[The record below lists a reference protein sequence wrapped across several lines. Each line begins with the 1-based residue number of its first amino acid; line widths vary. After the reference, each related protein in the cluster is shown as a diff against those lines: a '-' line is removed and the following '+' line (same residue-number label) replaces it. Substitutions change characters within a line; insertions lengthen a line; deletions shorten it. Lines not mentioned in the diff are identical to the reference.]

1 VGISIRMKFQKT
13 VQVINKLGLHARA
26 SAELVKIAMT
36 YKSDIHLNLEGQ
48 SVDGKNIMGIMM
60 LAATCGSQITIT
72 AEGEDAD
79 LALSA
84 IVTVFSNRF
93 GEKE

>member
-1 VGISIRMKFQKT
+1 MKSQKT
-13 VQVINKLGLHARA
+13 IQVINRLGLHARA
-26 SAELVKIAMT
+26 SAELVKIAT
-36 YKSDIHLNLEGQ
+36 SYKSDIHLSLESQ
-48 SVDGKNIMGIMM
+48 SVDAKNIMGIMM

-84 IVTVFSNRF
+84 IVTIFSNRF

>member
-1 VGISIRMKFQKT
+1 MKCEKI
-13 VQVINKLGLHARA
+13 VQVNNRLGLHARA
-26 SAELVKIAMT
+26 SAELVKVAT
-36 YKSDIHLNLEGQ
+36 SYESDIQLSLEGQ
-48 SVDGKNIMGIMM
+48 TVDGKNIMGIMM

-72 AEGEDAD
+72 VEGTDAD

-84 IVTVFSNRF
+84 IVDIFSNRF

>member
-1 VGISIRMKFQKT
+1 MKCEKII
-13 VQVINKLGLHARA
+13 QVNNRLGLHARA
-26 SAELVKIAMT
+26 SAELVKVAT
-36 YKSDIHLNLEGQ
+36 SYESDIQLSLEGQ
-48 SVDGKNIMGIMM
+48 TVDGKNIMGIMM

-72 AEGEDAD
+72 VEGTDAD

-84 IVTVFSNRF
+84 IVDIFSNRF

>member
-1 VGISIRMKFQKT
+1 MASVKIIRKVT
-13 VQVINKLGLHARA
+13 VVNKLGLHARA
-26 SAELVKIAMT
+26 SAELVKLA
-36 YKSDIHLNLEGQ
+36 GQ
-48 SVDGKNIMGIMM
+48 YSSSVELAYDNQSADGKNIMGIMM